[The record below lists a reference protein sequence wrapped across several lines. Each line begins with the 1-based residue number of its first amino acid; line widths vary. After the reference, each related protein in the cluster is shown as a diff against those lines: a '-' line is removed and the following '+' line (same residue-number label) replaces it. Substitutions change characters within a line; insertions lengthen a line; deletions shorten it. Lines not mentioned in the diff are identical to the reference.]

1 MLKKIIILSIS
12 LFMLGSLAYSAN
24 PEDAESNDSNQDQLR
39 IMIIGAHPDDA
50 ESLAGMAALYVQ
62 SGHKV
67 QLVSVTNGD
76 KGHQTIGEIELA
88 NIRRKEAA
96 NAGDVINS
104 DYIVMNHH
112 DGELVPSLE
121 NRLNVIRR
129 IRKFNPDII
138 FTHPPDDYHPDHRN
152 TCLLVRDATYMVM
165 VPHVAPEVPPMKH
178 NPILFYEYEGNT
190 DPDFVIGIDE
200 TFDKKIEMFHQHK
213 SQVYDWLPWI
223 GGYQDQVPEGEEAR
237 KQWLKEVRGKKY
249 INIANKYRDKLIEIY
264 GEEKGKEI
272 KYAEAFR
279 FSEAGI
285 GGRFGMDQLYHYFPF
300 LKEYQ

>member
-12 LFMLGSLAYSAN
+12 FFMLGTLICKAN
-24 PEDAESNDSNQDQLR
+24 PDETKSNVSNQDRLR

-50 ESLAGMAALYVQ
+50 ESLAGLAALYVQ
-62 SGHKV
+62 DGHKV
-67 QLVSVTNGD
+67 QCVSVTNGD

-96 NAGDVINS
+96 NAGKVINS
-104 DYIVMNHH
+104 EYIVMNHH

-121 NRLNVIRR
+121 NRLDVIRQ

-152 TCLLVRDATYMVM
+152 TCILVRDATYMVM

-178 NPILFYEYEGNT
+178 NPILLYEYEGNT

-200 TFDKKIEMFHQHK
+200 TIDKKIEMFHQHK

-223 GGYQDQVPEGEEAR
+223 GGYEDQVPEGEEAR

-264 GEEKGKEI
+264 GEEKGREI

-285 GGRFGMDQLYHYFPF
+285 GGRFGEDQLYDYFPF
-300 LKEYQ
+300 LIEYK